1 MQGNQL
7 NATAAMLQLPV
18 MGADAIAAMN
28 ADVTVD
34 RRLLE
39 LEFSKASQNLRRIA
53 QRGDHKETEK
63 ALAAM
68 DVRFG
73 AHPWLNAKLVQLRRL
88 AASDREMMMKE
99 VVFASAKMSR
109 RLVAKEEM
117 AFCADETNSPMPS
130 FLRKKTSEGRG
141 RNKP

>member
-1 MQGNQL
+1 LYISGFAYFLVFVFVWGGQKL
-7 NATAAMLQLPV
+7 H
-18 MGADAIAAMN
+18 ADAITAIS

-53 QRGDHKETEK
+53 QRGDHEEIEK

-73 AHPWLNAKLVQLRRL
+73 AHPWLNAKLVQLHRL
-88 AASDREMMMKE
+88 AASDMEMMMKD
-99 VVFASAKMSR
+99 VVFASAKMLR
-109 RLVAKEEM
+109 RLMAKEE
-117 AFCADETNSPMPS
+117 AAYSTDETDSPMPS
-130 FLRKKTSEGRG
+130 FS
-141 RNKP
+141 